1 MYGLEITY
9 IQEAI
14 LTIYYHSDSVVHITS
29 NAIAC
34 LATISS
40 INKSVARK
48 NKLITSKQY
57 ITITAISKHFCPG
70 NVWCWFTIC
79 STS

>member
-1 MYGLEITY
+1 MYGLEMTY

-14 LTIYYHSDSVVHITS
+14 LTMHYHSDSVVHITS
-29 NAIAC
+29 DAVAC

-40 INKSVARK
+40 INSSVARK

-57 ITITAISKHFCPG
+57 ITTTAISKHCCPG
-70 NVWCWFTIC
+70 DVWSWFTIC

>member
-1 MYGLEITY
+1 MYGLEMTY

-14 LTIYYHSDSVVHITS
+14 LTMYYHSDSVVHITS
-29 NAIAC
+29 DAVAC

-40 INKSVARK
+40 INSSVARK
-48 NKLITSKQY
+48 NKLITNKQY

-70 NVWCWFTIC
+70 DVWHWKTIC